1 MDTIYYTLD
10 TRRVKVS
17 GGADLL
23 TVVSTP
29 ASAPAA
35 AGQVLDFDRCR
46 RKLETRAAWK
56 DLAQAA
62 EEAGRTAMAERWDA
76 PAEDGAGTEDDRI
89 AVSAPRTRMD
99 RATLWMELAASAAV
113 ILMSLCGGM
122 AFLSLV

>member
-23 TVVSTP
+23 TVVTAP
-29 ASAPAA
+29 APAA

-56 DLAQAA
+56 DLTRAA
-62 EEAGRTAMAERWDA
+62 EEAGRAQAMEDWDA
-76 PAEDGAGTEDDRI
+76 PAEDAAGTEEDRQ
-89 AVSAPRTRMD
+89 AAPSPRTRMD
-99 RATLWMELAASAAV
+99 RAELWLELAASAAV
-113 ILMSLCGGM
+113 ILLSLCGGA